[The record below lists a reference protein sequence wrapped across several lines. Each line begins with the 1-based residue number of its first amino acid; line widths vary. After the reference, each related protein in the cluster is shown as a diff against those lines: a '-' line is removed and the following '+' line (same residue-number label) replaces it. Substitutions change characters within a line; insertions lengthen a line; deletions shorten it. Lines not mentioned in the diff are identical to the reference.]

1 MAVIPKYVSNTQKD
15 FKIGVDN
22 YSEDKLSLQIIGNV
36 GIGTTSFEDPVSVA
50 NTAKLAVGIATAHQV
65 FTQILSFTSGV
76 GPNTT
81 GQSTVAGA
89 NIAIGDTFT
98 GNTFNNAVLNY
109 RNISIGNCAGCCL
122 NNGAKNVFI
131 GDQAGRNITDG
142 MKNVVIGETAVGGNS
157 FSPSATG
164 DENFIVGDSA
174 GFNLTSGSHNIMFG
188 DQTGGFTSTGGCNIM
203 IGRRSGGNNQTGNCN
218 IILGNLA
225 GYVNGNGSDNIF
237 IGTCAQ
243 GARCNPSKTL
253 VIGHFNHQW
262 IHGDSNYS
270 VGIGITNPSIAVV
283 GAGDTQKLAVGIL
296 SAYNIF
302 SNQLNITGVSTFN
315 GTVDLNAGL
324 DIDGQLDVDELVV
337 AGVSTFNNTVDI
349 NSTLDVDGD
358 TQLDDL
364 TVAGFATFTSNASFA
379 GNVSIAGTL
388 TYEDVTNI
396 DAIGIVTAGNG
407 LRITQGGINVNAGI
421 STFGGNIDADGNL
434 DVDGTTD
441 LDVLNVAETATF
453 SALVDANNRLD
464 VVGGANIDQLNIS
477 GVTTF
482 KDDVEF
488 HGVLGVSSITFDKS
502 DNSLK
507 FKDNARLRFGNDNRL
522 QIYYKDNVNYFMAE
536 KAVDDIEIGTHGGDI
551 IFETVVGAQKGAEI
565 KYNSSVDLYYKNIK
579 RLATSGVGA
588 TIFGQLDTTDLNVA
602 GVSTFA
608 GITTVTGETLFT
620 KQLSVSG
627 VSTFAD
633 DITVQKNMHFGD
645 SPTGTEN
652 LLSFGA
658 GDDLSIFH
666 SGNGSFIRDS
676 GTGSLTILT
685 NQFLVRN
692 AGNNEELIE
701 GFENSSVSLF
711 FNGIKRL
718 STTGIGASVL
728 GQLDSTTLNVSGVGT
743 FAGDINANGNIV
755 GDTSTNISGINS
767 VTATSFFGDG
777 SGLENTG
784 ATLSAASGSQRLVLT
799 SLTSGTM
806 TSAATDADLAFN
818 ATSNLLSAG
827 KLNVVGLTTIS
838 NLKVDSGIVT
848 AASGIATYNGD
859 LVIGT
864 PSAGFKSG
872 AFTINTTDKTKDS
885 INELNFILGKLVPDP
900 PDTINGVSF
909 TLSGLGNGRLCAG
922 FTPVNNTG
930 GSHAVAAGRQYSRN
944 TDSTVTS
951 NTLTE
956 FGPGDSETVTG
967 FVNAV
972 GVGTVTLTVGNNND
986 TYDKLQILNNEDAAN
1001 SSRNPGITSQFYEIY
1016 DARLLNAPSPDGFNK
1031 AFISQGISTTTSAF
1045 WYEDPSTVSA
1055 PVISFSPVTYPASPT
1070 LSYSSGIPH
1079 YTQASANAFTYA
1091 LGVENASGDMYT
1103 QNTFVSSDG
1112 QTSGFQ
1118 NPGNKSYTNFTGG
1131 TNPPAQNYG
1140 VGAAVTTQVS
1150 QQPRDLHLTAT
1161 SNVFTS
1167 FDASTPY
1174 GSHNNQRV
1182 GFTTDVNIM
1191 GTTARTNKID
1201 EDNILITS
1209 LGTGSGNATRVNA
1222 GSTGDNPSPVFTAW
1236 GGGSAGSIATY
1247 EATVRGAVLRHDQ
1260 EDYSDGTYLPVGPDY
1275 SAGRSGTQYFQ
1286 IELIRSNVSEFSISY
1301 TGSVAGCFICMP
1313 QNSAWTTSLSGTN
1326 GWADMFQAYKGSG
1339 IPTSAEPGCSSGGLM
1354 DNNGGTFTCVFG
1366 TESSSNDTGNR
1377 ILIRWKLT
1385 SGQSITAMSFTST

>member
-1 MAVIPKYVSNTQKD
+1 MATRIPRYVSNTDKNL
-15 FKIGVDN
+15 KIGVSN
-22 YSEDKLSLQIIGNV
+22 YSEDKVSLEVIGLV
-36 GIGTTSFEDPVSVA
+36 GIGSTTPTD
-50 NTAKLAVGIATAHQV
+50 
-65 FTQILSFTSGV
+65 ILDVQG
-76 GPNTT
+76 TT
-81 GQSTVAGA
+81 KS
-89 NIAIGDTFT
+89 
-98 GNTFNNAVLNY
+98 
-109 RNISIGNCAGCCL
+109 
-122 NNGAKNVFI
+122 
-131 GDQAGRNITDG
+131 
-142 MKNVVIGETAVGGNS
+142 
-157 FSPSATG
+157 
-164 DENFIVGDSA
+164 
-174 GFNLTSGSHNIMFG
+174 
-188 DQTGGFTSTGGCNIM
+188 
-203 IGRRSGGNNQTGNCN
+203 RS
-218 IILGNLA
+218 
-225 GYVNGNGSDNIF
+225 
-237 IGTCAQ
+237 
-243 GARCNPSKTL
+243 
-253 VIGHFNHQW
+253 
-262 IHGDSNYS
+262 
-270 VGIGITNPSIAVV
+270 
-283 GAGDTQKLAVGIL
+283 
-296 SAYNIF
+296 
-302 SNQLNITGVSTFN
+302 LNITGVSTFN
-315 GTVDLNAGL
+315 DVTKFDNADVVFQGAAGGQNITFDASENDLEFTDNARIKFGNSDDLEIWHDGTNSNIKNSTGDFHIRSDSLALKTADNSERYLKATKN
-324 DIDGQLDVDELVV
+324 QDVKLYYNGNEKFATTKEGVIVSGGTTTGTLSVT
-337 AGVSTFNNTVDI
+337 GVSTFSSGIDANG
-349 NSTLDVDGD
+349 TLDVDGD

-364 TVAGFATFTSNASFA
+364 TVAGFATFTNSASFA

-396 DAIGIVTAGNG
+396 DAVGLITARNGVRITAG
-407 LRITQGGINVNAGI
+407 GIDVTAGI
-421 STFGGNIDADGNL
+421 STFGGNIDANGNL
-434 DVDGTTD
+434 DVDGQTD
-441 LDVLNVAETATF
+441 LDVLNVSDTATF
-453 SALVDANNRLD
+453 SALVDVNNRLD
-464 VVGGANIDQLNIS
+464 VVGGANIDQVNVSGVSTFVGVSTFSDNVFIS
-477 GVTTF
+477 GELRVGDTTF
-482 KDDVEF
+482 
-488 HGVLGVSSITFDKS
+488 GT
-502 DNSLK
+502 
-507 FKDNARLRFGNDNRL
+507 
-522 QIYYKDNVNYFMAE
+522 
-536 KAVDDIEIGTHGGDI
+536 DISTR
-551 IFETVVGAQKGAEI
+551 
-565 KYNSSVDLYYKNIK
+565 NL
-579 RLATSGVGA
+579 L
-588 TIFGQLDTTDLNVA
+588 VA
-602 GVSTFA
+602 GVSTF
-608 GITTVTGETLFT
+608 V
-620 KQLSVSG
+620 G
-627 VSTFAD
+627 VSTFSD
-633 DITVQKNMHFGD
+633 NVFISGELRVGDTTFGTDISTR
-645 SPTGTEN
+645 N
-652 LLSFGA
+652 LLIA
-658 GDDLSIFH
+658 GI
-666 SGNGSFIRDS
+666 
-676 GTGSLTILT
+676 
-685 NQFLVRN
+685 
-692 AGNNEELIE
+692 
-701 GFENSSVSLF
+701 
-711 FNGIKRL
+711 
-718 STTGIGASVL
+718 STFT
-728 GQLDSTTLNVSGVGT
+728 
-743 FAGDINANGNIV
+743 GDIIANGNIT
-755 GDTSTNISGINS
+755 GDTATNISGINS

-864 PSAGFKSG
+864 PSTGFKSG

-900 PDTINGVSF
+900 PDTINGASF
-909 TLSGLGNGRLCAG
+909 TLSGLGNGRLCTG

-951 NTLTE
+951 NTLTD

-972 GVGTVTLTVGNNND
+972 GVGTTTLTVGVNNG
-986 TYDKLQILNNEDAAN
+986 TFDKLVISNNEDAAN

-1055 PVISFSPVTYPASPT
+1055 PVISFSPVVYPGTPT

-1079 YTQASANAFTYA
+1079 YTQASANAFLYA

-1103 QNTFVSSDG
+1103 QNSFINSDG

-1118 NPGNKSYTNFTGG
+1118 NPGDKSYTDFTGG
-1131 TNPPAQNYG
+1131 TNPPARNYG
-1140 VGAAVTTQVS
+1140 VGAAVTTQIS

-1247 EATVRGAVLRHDQ
+1247 EAAVRGGTLRHDQ
-1260 EDYSDGTYLPVGPDY
+1260 TDYSDGSYLPVGPDY
-1275 SAGRSGTQYFQ
+1275 SGSRSGTQYFQ

-1301 TGSVAGCFICMP
+1301 TGSAAGCFVCMP
-1313 QNSAWTTSLSGTN
+1313 QNSAWTTSLSGVN

>member
-1 MAVIPKYVSNTQKD
+1 MSSLIKIKRSAVSGKKPQLADLQVGELALNTYDGSLFIKRDTGGVGIATTVSNITPWTEN
-15 FKIGVDN
+15 FGASSIS
-22 YSEDKLSLQIIGNV
+22 YISGNV
-36 GIGTTSFEDPVSVA
+36 GIGTAIPTS
-50 NTAKLAVGIATAHQV
+50 LLQ
-65 FTQILSFTSGV
+65 
-76 GPNTT
+76 
-81 GQSTVAGA
+81 VAG
-89 NIAIGDTFT
+89 NVLIT
-98 GNTFNNAVLNY
+98 GISTFNNDVVFQ
-109 RNISIGNCAGCCL
+109 
-122 NNGAKNVFI
+122 GAAANQK
-131 GDQAGRNITDG
+131 ITFDHSENDLEFTDNARI
-142 MKNVVIGETAVGGNS
+142 KFGNS
-157 FSPSATG
+157 DDLEIWHDGTNSNIKNSKNDFHIRADSLALKTADNSERYLKATKNQDVKLYFNG
-164 DENFIVGDSA
+164 NEKFATTKEGVIV
-174 GFNLTSGSHNIMFG
+174 
-188 DQTGGFTSTGGCNIM
+188 
-203 IGRRSGGNNQTGNCN
+203 SGGTTTG
-218 IILGNLA
+218 
-225 GYVNGNGSDNIF
+225 
-237 IGTCAQ
+237 
-243 GARCNPSKTL
+243 TL
-253 VIGHFNHQW
+253 
-262 IHGDSNYS
+262 S
-270 VGIGITNPSIAVV
+270 V
-283 GAGDTQKLAVGIL
+283 
-296 SAYNIF
+296 
-302 SNQLNITGVSTFN
+302 TGVSTFSN
-315 GTVDLNAGL
+315 AVDINSTLDVDGDTQLDDLNVAGVATFSNTVDLNAGL

-364 TVAGFATFTSNASFA
+364 NVAGVATFSSGIDANGTLDVDGDTQLDDLTVAGFATFTSNASFA

-388 TYEDVTNI
+388 SYEDVSNV
-396 DAIGIVTAGNG
+396 DAIGIITAGHG
-407 LRITQGGINVNAGI
+407 LRVTKGGIDVAAGI
-421 STFGGNIDADGNL
+421 STFAGNIL
-434 DVDGTTD
+434 
-441 LDVLNVAETATF
+441 
-453 SALVDANNRLD
+453 
-464 VVGGANIDQLNIS
+464 
-477 GVTTF
+477 
-482 KDDVEF
+482 
-488 HGVLGVSSITFDKS
+488 
-502 DNSLK
+502 
-507 FKDNARLRFGNDNRL
+507 
-522 QIYYKDNVNYFMAE
+522 
-536 KAVDDIEIGTHGGDI
+536 
-551 IFETVVGAQKGAEI
+551 
-565 KYNSSVDLYYKNIK
+565 
-579 RLATSGVGA
+579 
-588 TIFGQLDTTDLNVA
+588 
-602 GVSTFA
+602 
-608 GITTVTGETLFT
+608 
-620 KQLSVSG
+620 
-627 VSTFAD
+627 
-633 DITVQKNMHFGD
+633 
-645 SPTGTEN
+645 
-652 LLSFGA
+652 
-658 GDDLSIFH
+658 
-666 SGNGSFIRDS
+666 
-676 GTGSLTILT
+676 
-685 NQFLVRN
+685 
-692 AGNNEELIE
+692 
-701 GFENSSVSLF
+701 
-711 FNGIKRL
+711 
-718 STTGIGASVL
+718 
-728 GQLDSTTLNVSGVGT
+728 
-743 FAGDINANGNIV
+743 ANGNLI
-755 GDTSTNISGINS
+755 GDTATNISGINS

-784 ATLSAASGSQRLVLT
+784 ATLSGASGSQRLVVT

-818 ATSNLLSAG
+818 ATSNLLSTG
-827 KLNVVGLTTIS
+827 KLNVTGLTTIS

-848 AASGIATYNGD
+848 AVSGIATYNGD

-872 AFTINTTDKTKDS
+872 AFSINTTDKTKDS

-900 PDTINGVSF
+900 PDTINGASF

-972 GVGTVTLTVGNNND
+972 GVGTTTLTVGVNNG
-986 TYDKLQILNNEDAAN
+986 TFDKLVISNNEDASN

-1016 DARLLNAPSPDGFNK
+1016 DARLLNAASPDGFNK

-1103 QNTFVSSDG
+1103 QNSFINSDG

-1118 NPGNKSYTNFTGG
+1118 NPGDKSYTNFTGG
-1131 TNPPAQNYG
+1131 TNPPARNYG
-1140 VGAAVTTQVS
+1140 VGAAVTTQIS

-1247 EATVRGAVLRHDQ
+1247 EAAVRGAVLRHDQ
-1260 EDYSDGTYLPVGPDY
+1260 TDYSDGSYLPVGPDY
-1275 SAGRSGTQYFQ
+1275 SGSRSGTQYFQ
-1286 IELIRSNVSEFSISY
+1286 IELIRSNVSEFRISY
-1301 TGSVAGCFICMP
+1301 TGSAAGCFVCMP
-1313 QNSAWTTSLSGTN
+1313 QNSAWTTSLSGVN

-1354 DNNGGTFTCVFG
+1354 DNDGGTFTCVFG

-1385 SGQSITAMSFTST
+1385 SGQSITAMSFTAT